1 MPQIVAEHVQ
11 LIMNKSIYTASL
23 SGLQFKYSIIPK
35 YENNEP
41 VLFLLNYNSNTLI
54 MRR

>member
-1 MPQIVAEHVQ
+1 
-11 LIMNKSIYTASL
+11 MNKSTYTTSR

-35 YENNEP
+35 YENNEQI
-41 VLFLLNYNSNTLI
+41 LFLLNYNSNTKI